1 MAKRIFLHLAF
12 WIAYLYPQI
21 YIEYAWSL
29 KYYPNNTPF
38 EVFLIASSGEYFL
51 LFVRIPMVYLSFYI
65 SDKYF
70 NSKAESGKG
79 IAFFSLIMI
88 FFTIMYRLI
97 IVEYALPEIYLVSE
111 PEAVFLPERVV
122 RAFLDLAFLNAAA
135 NGIRLYFSRIK
146 MKERELTLM
155 KQKVET
161 ELSLLKSQIN
171 PHFLFNTLNNIYGLA
186 LKNSQQTAPVV
197 LKLSQLMRFMLYE
210 AEKKSIT
217 ISDEIKLV
225 EDYIELE
232 TLRYNDRLKISFE
245 KDVDDATARITPLLL
260 LPLVENAFKHGAS
273 ESRQDAFI
281 QIHISL
287 RHDLFLF
294 EIINSYEANK
304 EQKREDAT
312 GIGLKNVRRQLELVY
327 SQFQMEVIK
336 GEEIFKVNLNIRL
349 NSYAV

>member
-1 MAKRIFLHLAF
+1 M
-12 WIAYLYPQI
+12 
-21 YIEYAWSL
+21 EYAWSL

-38 EVFLIASSGEYFL
+38 EVFLIASSGEYIL
-51 LFVRIPMVYLSFYI
+51 LLVRIPMVYLSFYV

-79 IAFFSLIMI
+79 IAYFLLIMV
-88 FFTIMYRLI
+88 FSTVMYRV
-97 IVEYALPEIYLVSE
+97 IVAEYALSEIYLVSE
-111 PEAVFLPERVV
+111 PEPVFLPERVV

-155 KQKVET
+155 KQKAEA

-186 LKNSQQTAPVV
+186 LKNSQETAPVV

-210 AEKKSIT
+210 SEKKSIT
-217 ISDEIKLV
+217 IKDEIKLV

-232 TLRYNDRLKISFE
+232 TLRYNNRLKIVFE
-245 KDVDDATARITPLLL
+245 KDVDDATTRITPLLL

-281 QIHISL
+281 SICVSL
-287 RHDLFLF
+287 RQDLFLF
-294 EIINSYEANK
+294 EIINSYEADK
-304 EQKREDAT
+304 EERQGEAN
-312 GIGLKNVRRQLELVY
+312 GIGLKNVRRQLELIY
-327 SQFQMEVIK
+327 SKFQMDVTK
-336 GEEIFKVNLNIRL
+336 GENTFKVNLNIRL